1 MSMHAMIIAS
11 SLTAV
16 LAAASVIMVLLQE
29 LVAGMVEKSAVTVRS
44 AASPARRQA
53 QDVARDWA
61 AFRTATTTEQ
71 R

>member
-29 LVAGMVEKSAVTVRS
+29 LVAGMVEKSAVKVKVADS
-44 AASPARRQA
+44 LSRQRA
-53 QDVARDWA
+53 QSVARDWA
-61 AFRTATTTEQ
+61 AFRTASEQ